1 MNRVYSMCINIYR
14 RLPEIED
21 AIKTVFSDSVEA
33 EIRQPNMLIVLI
45 FEAVIKG
52 EKLKIGGKLS
62 RMVKDNKEKL
72 TSLLGKDE
80 SLSPENKTKTLPKYG
95 YLRLNQLKSESS
107 DNNIDILRKQLKSDG
122 YKVKRISLLNILQIK
137 NKFSTE

>member
-14 RLPEIED
+14 RLPEIEG
-21 AIKTVFSDSVEA
+21 AIKSVFSDSVEA

-62 RMVKDNKEKL
+62 RMVKDNKDQL
-72 TSLLGKDE
+72 TSILGRDE
-80 SLSPENKTKTLPKYG
+80 SLSPENKERELPKFG
-95 YLRLNQLKSESS
+95 YLRLNLLKIS
-107 DNNIDILRKQLKSDG
+107 DNI
-122 YKVKRISLLNILQIK
+122 
-137 NKFSTE
+137 